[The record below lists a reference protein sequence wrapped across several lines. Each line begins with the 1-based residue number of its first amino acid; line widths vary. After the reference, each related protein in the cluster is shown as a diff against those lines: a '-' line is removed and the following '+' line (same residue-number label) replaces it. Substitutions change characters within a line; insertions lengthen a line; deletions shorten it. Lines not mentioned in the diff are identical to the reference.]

1 MYKFFFIQTC
11 LIHFLFIEDF
21 QFEGKLTIFAQ
32 EIKLHFIM
40 IHTQLLKSEKPYQ
53 IISAAGMVGIQVA
66 TLIVTEEKT
75 AEDGSYSIDTHSHP
89 VVNYASKE
97 GLTEEL
103 KYTTGFFDDYKLVQ
117 RMQPEG
123 AVWNKVE
130 IRDITVLGLVGAQNF
145 PVDISDFIGIVPS
158 AISNHRIRLLWDN
171 TTTTKIQNLFYSL
184 ERVGINISKEIKN
197 IDGQDFNKHY
207 IYLDFIEEEGLSMV
221 KVLIRDDDYS
231 GNFMPIFSAYF
242 KCRLEENPIDT
253 SRTIGHCL
261 GALSRQ
267 YEFKYDIT
275 FICRSMGNDEKIQNY
290 FRIMTDDL
298 NNNWRLYRS
307 EV

>member
-1 MYKFFFIQTC
+1 
-11 LIHFLFIEDF
+11 
-21 QFEGKLTIFAQ
+21 
-32 EIKLHFIM
+32 M

-66 TLIVTEEKT
+66 TLIVTEEKI

-97 GLTEEL
+97 GLTEDL

-130 IRDITVLGLVGAQNF
+130 IRDIIVLGLVGAHNF
-145 PVDISDFIGIVPS
+145 PVDISDFIAIVPS
-158 AISNHRIRLLWDN
+158 AISNYRIRLLWDN
-171 TTTTKIQNLFYSL
+171 TTSTKIQNLFYSL
-184 ERVGINISKEIKN
+184 ERVGINIYREIKN
-197 IDGQDFNKHY
+197 IDGVDFNKHY
-207 IYLDFIEEEGLSMV
+207 IYLELLEEGLPMV

-242 KCRLEENPIDT
+242 KCRLEANPIDT

-261 GALSRQ
+261 GALSRL
-267 YEFKYDIT
+267 YDFKYDLS
-275 FICRSMGNDEKIQNY
+275 FICRNMGKDEKNQEY
-290 FRIMTDDL
+290 FREMTDDL